1 LRVERG
7 LGLKGLLLGLALS
20 LSALG
25 MVIASSLP

>member
-1 LRVERG
+1 LMGERG
-7 LGLKGLLLGLALS
+7 LGSKELLLGLALS